1 VRSRFA
7 GRVAV
12 VTGAS
17 KGIGAAIARR
27 LADEGG
33 SVLMNARDA
42 ENLQRTAAGIAKTG
56 GRVHCVPG
64 NITRPG
70 TCEQLIAAALEH
82 FGRLDHVVNT
92 VAINLAYGPLLAA
105 ERDTFMGT
113 MERNTWPSVDLVQ
126 QAVAQ
131 GMAEGGSVAVIST
144 IGSHSLA
151 PYLAAYSASKA
162 ALDLIV
168 RHLARELG
176 PRNIRVNAV
185 APGLVTTDMSQI
197 LWAGER
203 KQAEEQLLPLG
214 RLGQPSDIAAAV
226 TWLLSDD
233 ACWLTGQII
242 DVDGGRLLVGDEPA
256 DLIGA
261 DLAAPQPK
269 PDAGPPSPGRAQ
281 HYTSAGGTR

>member
-42 ENLQRTAAGIAKTG
+42 ENLQRTAAGIANTG

-92 VAINLAYGPLLAA
+92 VAANLAYGPLLAA

-214 RLGQPSDIAAAV
+214 RLGLPSDIAAAV

-261 DLAAPQPK
+261 DLAAP
-269 PDAGPPSPGRAQ
+269 
-281 HYTSAGGTR
+281 

>member
-92 VAINLAYGPLLAA
+92 VAVNLAYGPLLAA

-214 RLGQPSDIAAAV
+214 RLGRPSDIAATV

-261 DLAAPQPK
+261 DLTAPQPK

-281 HYTSAGGTR
+281 HYTSAEGTR

>member
-17 KGIGAAIARR
+17 KGIGAAISRR
-27 LADEGG
+27 LANEGG

-92 VAINLAYGPLLAA
+92 VAANLAYGPLLAA
-105 ERDTFMGT
+105 ERDTFVGT

-176 PRNIRVNAV
+176 PRKIRVNAV

-214 RLGQPSDIAAAV
+214 RLGRPSDIAAAV

-256 DLIGA
+256 NLIGA
-261 DLAAPQPK
+261 DLAAPQPE
-269 PDAGPPSPGRAQ
+269 PDAGPPSPGRGQ